1 MASWIRWWS
10 CGWSWACPKFLL
22 GFKILRW
29 SVDALQGF
37 SAVRCLEWDVLL
49 AVGDSEGLGLI
60 LIGCGLLLFSA
71 LVSFAGI
78 PVFASSV
85 GPEFVEFRSWSSSF
99 GVTLGNHSS
108 GLGFCDW
115 GTGFL
120 RRDSCVPSRQRVLN
134 SSSVVVEL
142 RPWHSRIRRS
152 KFVRMWSGLRR
163 FNAGKSSA
171 GWCLSV

>member
-1 MASWIRWWS
+1 MVQCLNWVFLSLPVANSLSCCNRCANRGSLFFCGRFGVVVSWSRWWS

-37 SAVRCLEWDVLL
+37 SSVRCLEWDVLL
-49 AVGDSEGLGLI
+49 AVGESEGLGLI
-60 LIGCGLLLFSA
+60 LIGWVLLCFS
-71 LVSFAGI
+71 
-78 PVFASSV
+78 
-85 GPEFVEFRSWSSSF
+85 
-99 GVTLGNHSS
+99 
-108 GLGFCDW
+108 
-115 GTGFL
+115 TGFL
-120 RRDSCVPSRQRVLN
+120 RRDSYVPSRQWVLN

-142 RPWHSRIRRS
+142 RPWYSRIRRS

-171 GWCLSV
+171 GWCLSA